1 MEVKL
6 SNILTP
12 VLPYGVVRDQW
23 ETLRIGES
31 KSRID
36 HRSIVAIYFLP
47 LVFGVCAGIWGT
59 ALVDNAPAL
68 FVTVAVYTGAFFS
81 LLLGV
86 FDKSL
91 LIRSAPFQEG
101 DEATLDLADQLFTNI
116 CYTVVVGLVTAA
128 ILAGVLM
135 LPVPAGAAWVSRITV
150 GVVAGLLAH
159 LFVMSGMV
167 MKRFRSLREALK
179 P

>member
-1 MEVKL
+1 M

-12 VLPYGVVRDQW
+12 ALPYGVVRDQW

-68 FVTVAVYTGAFFS
+68 LVTVAVYTGAIFNLS
-81 LLLGV
+81 LIV
-86 FDKSL
+86 FDRSL
-91 LIRSAPFQEG
+91 AIRNAPFREG
-101 DEATLDLADQLFTNI
+101 DEVTLDLADQLFANGN
-116 CYTVVVGLVTAA
+116 YTVVVGLVTTA
-128 ILAGVLM
+128 ILAGYLVFSTQSD
-135 LPVPAGAAWVSRITV
+135 AGWVSIIIAGT
-150 GVVAGLLAH
+150 VVALLAH
-159 LFVMSGMV
+159 MVVMSGLI

>member
-12 VLPYGVVRDQW
+12 VLPSGVVRDQW
-23 ETLRIGES
+23 STLRAGES

-36 HRSIVAIYFLP
+36 HRSIIAIYFLP

-59 ALVDNAPAL
+59 ALVDGAPAL
-68 FVTVAVYTGAFFS
+68 LVAVAVYTGAIFS
-81 LLLGV
+81 LSLDM
-86 FDKSL
+86 FDRSL
-91 LIRSAPFQEG
+91 AIRSTLQEG
-101 DEATLDLADQLFTNI
+101 DEATLDLADQLFANTI
-116 CYTVVVGLVTAA
+116 YTATFGLATTA
-128 ILAGVLM
+128 ILAVYL
-135 LPVPAGAAWVSRITV
+135 LFSAPADAGWVSRVIA
-150 GVVAGLLAH
+150 GIVAGLLAH
-159 LFVMSGMV
+159 LFVMSGLI